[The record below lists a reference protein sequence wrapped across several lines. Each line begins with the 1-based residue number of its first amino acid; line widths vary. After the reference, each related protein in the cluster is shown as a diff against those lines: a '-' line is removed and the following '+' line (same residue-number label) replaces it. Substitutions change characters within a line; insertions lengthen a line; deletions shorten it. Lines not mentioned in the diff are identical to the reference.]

1 MVEGLEKRIEI
12 QDVKN
17 AELEAKNAAI
27 MSENA
32 AIMSQNAAVMS
43 ENARLR
49 ARVTDLENETRQL
62 REASIGVRVHS
73 FPFHTSQI

>member
-1 MVEGLEKRIEI
+1 MQMVEGLQKKIEI
-12 QDVKN
+12 QDVKIAALTCKN
-17 AELEAKNAAI
+17 AELE
-27 MSENA
+27 
-32 AIMSQNAAVMS
+32 S